1 MNQLFFIED
10 LKLFASNQNETD
22 SLVRTLE
29 IVTKNI
35 GMKFGLDKF
44 GVLTMKSGK
53 ELKGDGIVTENIG
66 PIGEEEYKYFGSLKK
81 GDICQEEMKKNIRKE
96 CLKRLKSTLKLKLN
110 AKHVLQATNTWVVPN
125 VR

>member
-1 MNQLFFIED
+1 
-10 LKLFASNQNETD
+10 
-22 SLVRTLE
+22 
-29 IVTKNI
+29 
-35 GMKFGLDKF
+35 MKFGLDKC

-53 ELKGDGIVTENIG
+53 ELEGDGIVIENIG

-125 VR
+125 VRESAGINEWGSEGNVSKNKKEHHHVW

>member
-1 MNQLFFIED
+1 MNQLFFID
-10 LKLFASNQNETD
+10 HLKLYGSNQNETN

-35 GMKFGLDKF
+35 GMKFGLDKC

-53 ELKGDGIVTENIG
+53 EVEGDGIVIENIG
-66 PIGEEEYKYFGSLKK
+66 HIGEEGYKYFGNLEK
-81 GDICQEEMKKNIRKE
+81 GDICQEEMKKKNIRKE

-110 AKHVLQATNTWVVPN
+110 TRHVH
-125 VR
+125 

>member
-10 LKLFASNQNETD
+10 LKLYASNQNETD

-35 GMKFGLDKF
+35 SMKFGLDKC
-44 GVLTMKSGK
+44 GVLTMKSAK
-53 ELKGDGIVTENIG
+53 ELEGDGIVIENIG

-81 GDICQEEMKKNIRKE
+81 GDICQEEMKK
-96 CLKRLKSTLKLKLN
+96 
-110 AKHVLQATNTWVVPN
+110 KH
-125 VR
+125 